1 MLTMVVIS
9 KAVLKEFAERHQDVE
24 AALIKWY
31 NETKAADWRNF
42 SDLKRTFNTAD
53 SVANDRYVFDIKG
66 NQYRLIAL
74 IIFRTRTVFILFVG
88 SHREYDKIDASKIQ
102 YKK

>member
-1 MLTMVVIS
+1 MVVIS
-9 KAVLKEFAERHQDVE
+9 KAILKEFAEKNPD
-24 AALIKWY
+24 AAIALNKWY

-42 SDLKRTFNTAD
+42 SELKRTFNTAD
-53 SVANDRYVFDIKG
+53 STSNDRYVFDITG

-74 IIFRTRTVFILFVG
+74 IIFRKRTVFILFIG
-88 SHREYDKIDASKIQ
+88 SHKEYDKINASKIQ